1 MGDSTQAN
9 TLSPAEISASPE
21 GCPLG
26 EHKCPIYKHVEQLE
40 QRIAELTEQ
49 VNTDSLTGLYN
60 RKHFSESIAQE
71 LERTQRSRQPTSL
84 ALIDLDHFK
93 AVNDTHG
100 HIAGDEVLKM
110 VAKAIGNTIRKLDIA
125 CRYGGEEIAVI
136 FPSTYQ
142 LVASQVAER
151 LRLAIENSAITHGD
165 TAISVTASIGVDTYT
180 AQSNETAAQFI
191 ERVDQLLYDAK
202 HLGRN
207 RVATRIISSER
218 DPSQVSSAE
227 KSALFDDE

>member
-1 MGDSTQAN
+1 MGDSSQAN
-9 TLSPAEISASPE
+9 KLSPTDTSASPE
-21 GCPLG
+21 SCPLG
-26 EHKCPIYKHVEQLE
+26 EHDCPIYNHIQQLE
-40 QRIAELTEQ
+40 SRIAELTEQ

-60 RKHFSESIAQE
+60 RKHFNESMAQE

-100 HIAGDEVLKM
+100 HIAGDEVLKA

-151 LRLAIENSAITHGD
+151 LRQAIENCTVSHGSS
-165 TAISVTASIGVDTYT
+165 TIPITASIGVDTYT
-180 AQSNETAAQFI
+180 AQSKETAAQFI

-207 RVATRIISSER
+207 RVATRTFSSEK
-218 DPSQVSSAE
+218 DPSHVSSAE